1 MARVARTPSRR
12 ESPGVETACGVH
24 EHLGFRA
31 QAAAVCRLLGPRQPG
46 TGSARAREAA
56 AASLRTPPPRPRPPR
71 PPAAGTRL
79 SLASEKAPRAP
90 FSPRTRFWTSS
101 NLCHTGALI
110 WSPVSVSEDKGAGP
124 PTGAQAEWLG
134 TRPVST
140 LLHQPAAPAGTLG
153 PRGRG
158 VSAPGCCDKV
168 PGLGAPNDGDI
179 VSHEPEARG
188 AVGDA
193 VSPGVSPASWG
204 LAGTSVVLRLV
215 DASPDLRLR
224 LHVPFSLCA

>member
-1 MARVARTPSRR
+1 M
-12 ESPGVETACGVH
+12 
-24 EHLGFRA
+24 
-31 QAAAVCRLLGPRQPG
+31 
-46 TGSARAREAA
+46 
-56 AASLRTPPPRPRPPR
+56 
-71 PPAAGTRL
+71 
-79 SLASEKAPRAP
+79 
-90 FSPRTRFWTSS
+90 
-101 NLCHTGALI
+101 
-110 WSPVSVSEDKGAGP
+110 SVSEDKGAGP

-179 VSHEPEARG
+179 VSHEPEAAVSAARG

-215 DASPDLRLR
+215 DASPRSPPPSPCAVLPVCATAAGFPPLVRTADVPDQSPPPPSDLVLTG
-224 LHVPFSLCA
+224 